1 MFYIDI
7 YNFVMGSLFSKSEK
21 KKEKKPDVT
30 KSKAQEQVHNV
41 DVVKS
46 KLKISRDK
54 VNNIVKAKN
63 LDIEKVEAKIK

>member
-1 MFYIDI
+1 
-7 YNFVMGSLFSKSEK
+7 MGSFFSRKP
-21 KKEKKPDVT
+21 KEPVA
-30 KSKAQEQVHNV
+30 KSKAQQQVHNV

-63 LDIEKVEAKIK
+63 ADLSQINNKIKEQLPDF

>member
-1 MFYIDI
+1 
-7 YNFVMGSLFSKSEK
+7 MGSLFG
-21 KKEKKPDVT
+21 KKEKSPPPQVT
-30 KSKAQEQVHNV
+30 KSKAQEQVQNV

-63 LDIEKVEAKIK
+63 LDIERVDAKIKE

>member
-1 MFYIDI
+1 
-7 YNFVMGSLFSKSEK
+7 MGSLFSKKS
-21 KKEKKPDVT
+21 KEPEPSVT
-30 KSKAQEQVHNV
+30 KSKAQQQVQNV

-63 LDIEKVEAKIK
+63 LDIERIEGKIK

>member
-1 MFYIDI
+1 
-7 YNFVMGSLFSKSEK
+7 MGSLFSKK
-21 KKEKKPDVT
+21 NKEPAPSVT
-30 KSKAQEQVHNV
+30 KSKAQQQVQNV

-63 LDIEKVEAKIK
+63 LDIERIEGKIK